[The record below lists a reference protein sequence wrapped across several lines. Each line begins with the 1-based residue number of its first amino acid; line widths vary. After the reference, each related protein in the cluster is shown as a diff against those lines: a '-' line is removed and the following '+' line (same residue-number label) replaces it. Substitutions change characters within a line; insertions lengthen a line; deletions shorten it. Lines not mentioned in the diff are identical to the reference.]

1 MLYWKL
7 QYNQADTAYGS
18 ALETNE
24 VTDDWDYID
33 QGTVDD
39 GPLTLAIDGV
49 GQTSFA
55 NHQIIFGSARE
66 DVLTGDKLEDH
77 LYGGKGDDTL
87 VGGDGA
93 DYLEGGDGFD
103 TYNAMDGD
111 TLFDLDGLGRVI
123 FENNPLQ
130 GGTRQDDG
138 SYRSGDGIFTYQLTD
153 DTLTVTGFNKS
164 LTINDFTAG
173 DLGITLD
180 DAAPEPEDTTHTI
193 LGDRLWKDF
202 DSDEPG
208 IQTRND
214 ALGNKILDPANSEV
228 PDQDDEL
235 YDSTGND
242 LIQSG
247 GGEDVISAWRG
258 GDDHIQ
264 AGSGRDKVYGGDGQD
279 LIEGGADVIHA
290 GTGDDHVWA
299 GAGDDVM
306 MYGERL
312 SLRQAA

>member
-33 QGTVDD
+33 QGTVD
-39 GPLTLAIDGV
+39 GKSLTLAIDGV

-55 NHQIIFGSARE
+55 NHQIIFGSARG

-103 TYNAMDGD
+103 TYNAMGGD
-111 TLFDLDGLGRVI
+111 TLFDLDGQGRVI

-130 GGTRQDDG
+130 GGTRQSNG
-138 SYRSGDGIFTYQLTD
+138 SYRSGDGVFTYQLTD

-164 LTINDFTAG
+164 LTIKEFTAG

-180 DAAPEPEDTTHTI
+180 DAVPEPGDPTHTI

-214 ALGNKILDPANSEV
+214 ALGNRILDPANSEV

-247 GGEDVISAWRG
+247 GGENVISAWRG

-264 AGSGRDKVYGGDGQD
+264 AGSGQDKVYAGDGQD